1 MDTINIK
8 QLAEFCLKEFQD
20 NLDSIYKYAG
30 TIYVAISIDNKVK
43 ISNTLQILN
52 NAYRCILIIKTRRI
66 DNSRIDYYV
75 NYISELGCVTNGFL
89 GNGFYLK
96 TQYISQV
103 LQYQLNLYHADYNI
117 AFEINPPFEHQLQ
130 KLWDIY
136 CKVKDVKSKEE
147 LLLLKRKIEN
157 KNGYSSIKAEL
168 DYAYQQ
174 LDELNAKYKKL
185 LDSIKGLIE

>member
-8 QLAEFCLKEFQD
+8 QLAELSLKEFQD

-43 ISNTLQILN
+43 ISNTPQILN

-96 TQYISQV
+96 TQYISQA
-103 LQYQLNLYHADYNI
+103 LQYQLSLYHADYGITFDFN
-117 AFEINPPFEHQLQ
+117 NPFEDKMQD
-130 KLWDIY
+130 LWDVY
-136 CKVKDVKSKEE
+136 CKVKYVKSREE

-157 KNGYSSIKAEL
+157 NQSYSAIKAEL
-168 DYAYQQ
+168 ESAYQQ
-174 LDELNAKYKKL
+174 LEELNAKYKKL